1 MDWLRA
7 ATAGVIGA
15 LSKRW
20 LAAFCLWRADRNEL
34 ASSWWLGLRRAVR
47 RDQQGQ

>member
-1 MDWLRA
+1 MDFARRA
-7 ATAGVIGA
+7 IAGVMRLISPR
-15 LSKRW
+15 L
-20 LAAFCLWRADRNEL
+20 LAAFALWRADRNEL

>member
-7 ATAGVIGA
+7 GFAKALGA
-15 LSKRW
+15 ISKRW

-34 ASSWWLGLRRAVR
+34 ASSWWLGLRRKVR
-47 RDQQGQ
+47 NSQRK